1 MLALAVDYNGSHTV
15 INCKGENFTMSTKS
29 RSLEDVMQDALG
41 EGGVL
46 VSGIRGEHM
55 EVTETADRMV
65 WMSRSPVELSAFDAL
80 ELDASY
86 TKTGFGQ
93 ASMDRA
99 GFQHSPDCPDE
110 PVRQR
115 EIAGHHFI
123 NVAVPMEMKPPTA
136 SGGPI
141 EAYVNKAHVLGFE
154 AGRTLVILTTAEGDF
169 IEVVGDASDDAARIL
184 PKGGELN
191 EINLVEPWVVR
202 LPNPTRAFFWWGES
216 IRSFQGPVTLPSS

>member
-1 MLALAVDYNGSHTV
+1 VT
-15 INCKGENFTMSTKS
+15 
-29 RSLEDVMQDALG
+29 
-41 EGGVL
+41 
-46 VSGIRGEHM
+46 GIRGEHM

-65 WMSRSPVELSAFDAL
+65 WMSRSPVELSDFDAL
-80 ELDASY
+80 ELDESY

-99 GFQHSPDCPDE
+99 GFQHSPDRPDE

-123 NVAVPMEMKPPTA
+123 NVAVPMEMKPP
-136 SGGPI
+136 SEPGGPI

-169 IEVVGDASDDAARIL
+169 IEVVGDAGDDAARIL

-191 EINLVEPWVVR
+191 EIVLVEPWVVP
-202 LPNPTRAFFWWGES
+202 LPNPTRTFFWWGAS